1 MGKQGDNK
9 DDKNNRDNRNER
21 DANWEAY
28 IKSLING
35 CRFEPDSN
43 PDFGFDF
50 AAHFIPGI
58 TNHPYYGSSFG
69 GSLEVCGRKDDQGK
83 LRWDLLPFEAIE
95 LIVQVLTDGAT
106 TYGDDNWKR
115 VPNAKNRYFAAM
127 MRHIV
132 AYKKGERFDESG
144 RSHLAHAA
152 SNLMFLMYFTEI
164 NNEETNG
171 KDIRKKGSK

>member
-1 MGKQGDNK
+1 MM
-9 DDKNNRDNRNER
+9 
-21 DANWEAY
+21 
-28 IKSLING
+28 L
-35 CRFEPDSN
+35 
-43 PDFGFDF
+43 
-50 AAHFIPGI
+50 
-58 TNHPYYGSSFG
+58 
-69 GSLEVCGRKDDQGK
+69 
-83 LRWDLLPFEAIE
+83 LLPFEAIE

-144 RSHLAHAA
+144 RRHLAHAA